1 MRERETMRQG
11 EEEKREEPRV
21 KVDELWKRAVAEEK
35 ARLRTEEQAQETRRA
50 AEAPRRGPLPE
61 PTMEVFIAG
70 LYTQT
75 LMALGEIPNP
85 LTGRKEADIEEA
97 AHLIDIIAMLQSKTQ
112 GNLTVE
118 ESSYMRNALTDLRM
132 RYVRASE
139 APPATENKRP
149 PTGQA

>member
-1 MRERETMRQG
+1 MRQG
-11 EEEKREEPRV
+11 NEEKKEEAKV
-21 KVDELWKRAVAEEK
+21 KVDEQWKRAVAEEK
-35 ARLRTEEQAQETRRA
+35 ARLRTEEQAQERGGA

-85 LTGRKEADIEEA
+85 LTGRKEADAEEA

-118 ESSYMRNALTDLRM
+118 EGSYMRNVLTDLRM
-132 RYVRASE
+132 RYVRTSE
-139 APPATENKRP
+139 APQASQNKP
-149 PTGQA
+149 PRTGQA